1 MKAKAVR
8 KMRYW
13 KEWRVGG
20 EAKDDDVHG
29 RNTEEEEAVR
39 RVNDAMELLFLYFA
53 DARQLCLCSKI
64 ISISISC
71 KIIHK

>member
-13 KEWRVGG
+13 KEWREGG
-20 EAKDDDVHG
+20 EVKDDDVHV

-39 RVNDAMELLFLYFA
+39 RVNDAMEPLFLCFA
-53 DARQLCLCSKI
+53 DVRQLCLCSKI

>member
-20 EAKDDDVHG
+20 KAKDDDVHG

-39 RVNDAMELLFLYFA
+39 RVNDAMEPLFLYFA
-53 DARQLCLCSKI
+53 NAR
-64 ISISISC
+64 
-71 KIIHK
+71 